1 MSLIDAVGAGGGL
14 HVKDEVKDEA
24 RRKGA
29 IGCLDETWF
38 ALALAGSSDTDTEPT
53 DEGGGVVARL
63 YWRLLRDTNTNG
75 VKGMDSGRMQT
86 LGAVAFAPGLVR
98 VLWSYLSEALPA
110 SRELPMAD
118 SGPGAGVGVWTAPTL
133 TRGVYD
139 VSDVDVPALGLFC
152 LAYAHLLLVL
162 DDEEFFGKQRPFS
175 LGEQRCVSFYVRM
188 GN

>member
-1 MSLIDAVGAGGGL
+1 MGAGGGL

-63 YWRLLRDTNTNG
+63 YWRLLRDTNTDG

-139 VSDVDVPALGLFC
+139 VSDVDVPALG
-152 LAYAHLLLVL
+152 AVL
-162 DDEEFFGKQRPFS
+162 PGVRASTVGARRRGVFWKAKAVFTRRATVRFFLCSYGQ
-175 LGEQRCVSFYVRM
+175 LE
-188 GN
+188 